1 MVRVRSEVEIDA
13 PVSAV
18 FAYIDDYTTATRW
31 VAGMKDWRP
40 VGDKV
45 QGLGATF
52 AAKIGVGPTTLDAT
66 LEITRWEQDRLIAWE
81 PRKGVKQAGSY
92 TLEDL
97 GDGRT
102 RFTLD
107 IDLELPGGIV
117 GRTLGKG
124 MEPLIRN
131 QIAQSGQLLKEQV
144 EAQRA
149 S

>member
-1 MVRVRSEVEIDA
+1 MVRAHSEVEIDA
-13 PVSAV
+13 PADTV

-31 VAGMKDWRP
+31 VAGMKEWRP

-45 QGLGATF
+45 QGLGSTF
-52 AAKIGVGPTTLDAT
+52 AAKIGLGPTSLDTT

-107 IDLELPGGIV
+107 VDLELPGGIV

-124 MEPLIRN
+124 LEPLIHH
-131 QIAQSGQLLKEQV
+131 QIAQSAQLLKEQV

>member
-1 MVRVRSEVEIDA
+1 M
-13 PVSAV
+13 
-18 FAYIDDYTTATRW
+18 
-31 VAGMKDWRP
+31 
-40 VGDKV
+40 GDKT
-45 QGLGATF
+45 QGLGSVF

-66 LEITRWEQDRLIAWE
+66 LEITRWEANHLIAWE

-92 TLEDL
+92 TLDDL

-102 RFTLD
+102 KFTLD

-124 MEPLIRN
+124 MEPIIKS
-131 QIAQSGQLLKEQV
+131 QIAHSGTLLKEQV
-144 EAQRA
+144 EALG